1 MASNVQ
7 KQNLEEIEAISRI
20 IRTSSK
26 SALVLLDNLLEWAL
40 LQTGQL
46 NFQPEFLR
54 LKPILEQIFQILRP
68 AAEIKNISLTF
79 DPSEAITVCAEE
91 NMLKTILRNLISN
104 GIKFTQTHGQIQIL
118 ARNHQNLVEISV
130 MDNGVGMTE
139 DTQDKLFQMEKYK
152 STKGTANEEG
162 SGLGLLLCKE
172 FVDRH
177 GGRIWVESE
186 LERGSEF
193 KFTLP
198 FPES

>member
-139 DTQDKLFQMEKYK
+139 DMQDKLFQMEKYK

-186 LERGSEF
+186 LEKGSEF